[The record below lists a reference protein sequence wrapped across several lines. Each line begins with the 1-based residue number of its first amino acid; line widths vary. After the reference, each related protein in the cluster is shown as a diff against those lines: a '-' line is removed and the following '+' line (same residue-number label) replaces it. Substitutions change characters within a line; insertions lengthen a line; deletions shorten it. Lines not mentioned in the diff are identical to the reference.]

1 MKSLG
6 KRCCWELKHSAAPS
20 PCYPLGEYKEGNHL
34 SILLESHQV
43 FRSTLSVE
51 ETKNISD
58 ALENQ
63 RGENL
68 RVPQDTHCIFSFLF
82 RTGGIS
88 LFLTGDKVGLC
99 LQQFI

>member
-1 MKSLG
+1 MSYG
-6 KRCCWELKHSAAPS
+6 
-20 PCYPLGEYKEGNHL
+20 EGNPL
-34 SILLESHQV
+34 SILTESYWV
-43 FRSTLSVE
+43 FQSTLSVE
-51 ETKNISD
+51 EAKNISD
-58 ALENQ
+58 VLENQ

-88 LFLTGDKVGLC
+88 LFLAGDKVGLC